1 MHGLMSGDWKR
12 GTVSGPQ
19 RLQLYAWTAPDLST
33 TAPAL
38 DSDPLSA
45 PTSLGRWTW
54 LPGCVRH
61 WPELVDRATGS
72 GSAQQSVDYLPA
84 PQPSVRSES
93 HALRPVVVPRAR
105 CADSGNRRAVTPVGG
120 TVP

>member
-38 DSDPLSA
+38 DSDPRRELTRDRHLLAARDDLVGPGQRPEYNLFSTIVRPSMLA
-45 PTSLGRWTW
+45 LARRCHSKWAGPATRSRWA
-54 LPGCVRH
+54 C
-61 WPELVDRATGS
+61 
-72 GSAQQSVDYLPA
+72 
-84 PQPSVRSES
+84 
-93 HALRPVVVPRAR
+93 
-105 CADSGNRRAVTPVGG
+105 
-120 TVP
+120 